1 MLIAHTKGVAQVA
14 RIVKEP
20 AERRQ
25 EILDTALRLFY
36 ENGYEQT
43 SIADIAEALHIAQG
57 LCYRYFPSKEAL
69 FDAAIDQYAERQA
82 GRLQQGL
89 HAPAKP
95 LRQLIA
101 EMPTFLDTE
110 TPDDPAY
117 RFCHGPESGKVHE
130 RLSLLICHKI
140 MPVVEKRLQ
149 QAVADGELQPC
160 DPEALASFCVYGQLG
175 LLLDTRLPAIERV
188 QRLRAFLQQLLQQ
201 LA

>member
-1 MLIAHTKGVAQVA
+1 MA
-14 RIVKEP
+14 RVVKEP

-43 SIADIAEALHIAQG
+43 SIADIAHALHIAQG

-82 GRLQQGL
+82 NRLQQGL
-89 HAPAKP
+89 HAPATP

-117 RFCHGPESGKVHE
+117 QFCHGPESGKVHD
-130 RLSLLICHKI
+130 RLSLLICHKVL
-140 MPVVEKRLQ
+140 PVVETRLR
-149 QAVADGELQPC
+149 QAVADGELRPC
-160 DPEALASFCVYGQLG
+160 DTEALASFCVYGQLG
-175 LLLDTRLPAIERV
+175 LLLDTQLPAAERV
-188 QRLRAFLQQLLQQ
+188 QRLRAFLQQQLKQ